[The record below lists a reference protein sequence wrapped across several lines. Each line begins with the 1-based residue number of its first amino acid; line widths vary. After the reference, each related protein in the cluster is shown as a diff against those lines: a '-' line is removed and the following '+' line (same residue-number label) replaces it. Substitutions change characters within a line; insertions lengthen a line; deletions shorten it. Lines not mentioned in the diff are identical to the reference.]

1 MSYIWETWFLPRDL
15 EDYNSNILC
24 ISHELLTTT
33 SNIYF
38 STNPW
43 KPNKLQWEAT
53 RIKKKKKK
61 KPIWVHYLSTDAIFC
76 GGYILL
82 FILHFPVISQDAI
95 QIPCNKN
102 GINLSLAGHTSAAG
116 IEIPAASCRGHS
128 CSSLLC
134 WALQVFAKHWGK
146 KNGERLQS
154 VRQAAES

>member
-53 RIKKKKKK
+53 CIKKKK

-82 FILHFPVISQDAI
+82 FILHVPVISQDAI
-95 QIPCNKN
+95 QIPCNRN
-102 GINLSLAGHTSAAG
+102 GINLSLAGHTSATG
-116 IEIPAASCRGHS
+116 IEIPAAGAIAAVYFFAEHCR
-128 CSSLLC
+128 C
-134 WALQVFAKHWGK
+134 LQSTGGK
-146 KNGERLQS
+146 KNVERLQS
-154 VRQAAES
+154 VHQAA